1 MSEQL
6 TPTDHYNQYVNLMN
20 SYCINEELAKI
31 NAIHHSLD
39 EHNPMTYIILRETN
53 RAKFTQSQ
61 IQWLDHQ
68 IDRLHERSRQSF
80 EKSLQN
86 IDVEL
91 ASAGIH
97 DKSSDQGEMKR
108 LDV

>member
-6 TPTDHYNQYVNLMN
+6 TPTDHYNQYIQLMD

-39 EHNPMTYIILRETN
+39 EHNPMTYVILRETN
-53 RAKFTQSQ
+53 RAKFTPSQ

-68 IDRLHERSRQSF
+68 IDKLHERNRQSF

-86 IDVEL
+86 VDIEL
-91 ASAGIH
+91 ASAGIL
-97 DKSSDQGEMKR
+97 DKSTDHGTK
-108 LDV
+108 LV

>member
-6 TPTDHYNQYVNLMN
+6 TPTDHYKQYIQLMD
-20 SYCINEELAKI
+20 SYCINEELEKI
-31 NAIHHSLD
+31 YAIHHSLD
-39 EHNPMTYIILRETN
+39 EHNPMTYVILRETN
-53 RAKFTQSQ
+53 RAKFTPSQ
-61 IQWLDHQ
+61 IQWLDLQ

-91 ASAGIH
+91 AKASIH
-97 DKSSDQGEMKR
+97 DKSCDQGEMR
-108 LDV
+108 RID

>member
-6 TPTDHYNQYVNLMN
+6 TPTDHYKQYIQLMD

-39 EHNPMTYIILRETN
+39 EHNPMTYVILRETN
-53 RAKFTQSQ
+53 RAKFTPSQ

-68 IDRLHERSRQSF
+68 IDRLHERNRQSF

-86 IDVEL
+86 VDIEL
-91 ASAGIH
+91 ASDGILE
-97 DKSSDQGEMKR
+97 KSSDHGTK
-108 LDV
+108 LV